1 MHNPYF
7 HNKVKQDENKT
18 EKKNQFIF
26 NILKWDDSSI
36 DEVNDREF
44 PHKLQEAGINIQNYK
59 QAMNPPPQPNPN
71 YHPQM
76 TK

>member
-18 EKKNQFIF
+18 EKKNRFIF
-26 NILKWDDSSI
+26 NILKWDDSST

-44 PHKLQEAGINIQNYK
+44 PHKLQEAGISIHH
-59 QAMNPPPQPNPN
+59 MGISGD
-71 YHPQM
+71 
-76 TK
+76 TFCGICL